1 LKRRIALLVALA
13 ALWGGAAPAAE
24 PRIGLALSG
33 GGARGLAH
41 IGVLKVLEELRVPVH
56 CIAGTSMGAIVGG
69 AYASGMTAAELE
81 EFSLRADWDAVFRDH
96 PPRAEVAVRRK
107 VDDYKTLFAPEY
119 GVRKSGLVAPKGV
132 LAGVSIEGFLR
143 ALTERAA
150 GVDDFRKLPVPF
162 SAVAADIESGEAM
175 VLSRGSLARALRA
188 SMSIPGAIAPVEIDG
203 RLLVDGG
210 IANNLPIDLARKL
223 CAADAVIAVNI
234 STPPLELAQITSAIS
249 VSAQLINFLG
259 KANVDRQLKS
269 LGGRDV
275 LISPELGDISAG
287 SFAAAREAI
296 GVGEEATRWMADSLR
311 RYSLPA
317 EKYAALRKAQT
328 LERKG
333 LGTVSEVRFEGLRR
347 TNAQVLRSLVRSR
360 PGEPLSEEEIS
371 ADLRRIYGT
380 GDFESVDYRIHDE
393 PGGRVLVIVPRE
405 KESGPDYLRFGLGL
419 ATDFEGES
427 LFNLLVSYRRTWLNR
442 LGGEWLIEGQVG
454 QDTHLFTEFFQPVE
468 ERGRYFVAPY
478 ARVGRTVRGVFFD
491 DQHLAD
497 YEIDEGR
504 LGLDGGITFGTW
516 GQARLGP
523 QWRSIDTRL
532 RTGPALLPEVDEIS
546 AGLRAQFFVD
556 QLDNAWFPRG
566 GFRAFASAYAA
577 DEAFGSDRSYER
589 VEVQATAAYSWAA
602 HTVNIGLAGG
612 SDFHSDAPAYDTFTL
627 GGPLRLSGYRIE
639 EFSGRRMGFA
649 RLMYY
654 NRAVRFPDILGA
666 GLYAGASLEAG
677 RIESRVDGFPEA
689 GTIWSGSLFIAAS
702 TFAGPAYFGAGFGE
716 GGRFTL
722 YLLVGAP

>member
-1 LKRRIALLVALA
+1 LKGIALLVALA
-13 ALWGGAAPAAE
+13 ALAPATTLAAE

-81 EFSLRADWDAVFRDH
+81 QFSLRADWDAVFRDQ

-107 VDDYKTLFAPEY
+107 ADDYKTLFAPEY

-150 GVDDFRKLPVPF
+150 GVEDFRKLPVPF
-162 SAVAADIESGEAM
+162 SAVAADIETGEAV
-175 VLSRGSLARALRA
+175 VLEGGSLARALRA
-188 SMSIPGAIAPVEIDG
+188 SMSIPGAIAPVEIGG

-269 LGGRDV
+269 LGARDV
-275 LISPELGDISAG
+275 LISPELGAISAG
-287 SFAAAREAI
+287 SFAAVRDAI

-311 RYSLPA
+311 RYSLPPQ
-317 EKYAALRKAQT
+317 EYAALRKAQT
-328 LERKG
+328 LERKD
-333 LGTVSEVRFEGLRR
+333 LGAVSEIRFEGLAR
-347 TNAQVLRSLVRSR
+347 TNAAVLRALVRSR
-360 PGEPLSEEEIS
+360 PGEPLSEEVIS

-393 PGGRVLVIVPRE
+393 PGARVLIITPRE

-442 LGGEWLIEGQVG
+442 LGGEWLLEAQVG
-454 QDTHLFTEFFQPVE
+454 QDTHVFTEFFQPVD

-478 ARVGRTVRGVFFD
+478 ARIGRTVRGFFFD
-491 DQHLAD
+491 AQHLAD
-497 YEIDEGR
+497 YEFDEGR
-504 LGLDGGITFGTW
+504 VGVDAGITFGTW

-532 RTGPALLPEVDEIS
+532 RTGSTLLPEVDETS

-556 QLDNAWFPRG
+556 QLDNAWFPRS

-577 DEAFGSDRSYER
+577 DETFGSQRSYER
-589 VEVQATAAYSWAA
+589 VEVQATAAYSRAA
-602 HTVNIGLAGG
+602 HTFNIGLAGG
-612 SDFHSDAPAYDTFTL
+612 SDLGSDMPAYESFTL

-639 EFSGRRMGFA
+639 EFSGRRMGLA

-677 RIESRVDGFPEA
+677 RIESRVDGFPA
-689 GTIWSGSLFIAAS
+689 SGTIWSGSLFIAAS
-702 TFAGPAYFGAGFGE
+702 TFGGPAYFGVGAGE
-716 GGRFTL
+716 GGRYTL

>member
-1 LKRRIALLVALA
+1 MRRLFAGLLFLSTANAL
-13 ALWGGAAPAAE
+13 AAE

-81 EFSLRADWDAVFRDH
+81 QFSVGTDWDSVFRDQ
-96 PPRAEVAVRRK
+96 PPRAEVAIRRK

-119 GVRKSGLVAPKGV
+119 GVTRSGLAVPKGV

-143 ALTERAA
+143 ALTERSA
-150 GVDDFRKLPVPF
+150 GIAEFRKLPIPF
-162 SAVAADIESGEAM
+162 SAVAADIESGEAV
-175 VLSRGSLARALRA
+175 VLERGSLARALRA
-188 SMSIPGAIAPVEIDG
+188 SMSVPGAIAPVQIDG

-223 CAADAVIAVNI
+223 CGADAVIAVNI
-234 STPPLELAQITSAIS
+234 STPPLELARITSAVS

-269 LGGRDV
+269 LGSRDV
-275 LISPELGDISAG
+275 LISPELGEISAG
-287 SFAAAREAI
+287 SFQAAREAI
-296 GVGEEATRWMADSLR
+296 GIGEEAARWMADSLR

-333 LGTVSEVRFEGLRR
+333 LGTVSEIRFEGLRR
-347 TNAQVLRSLVRSR
+347 TNAEVLRSQVRSR
-360 PGEPLSEEEIS
+360 AGEPLTEEEIS
-371 ADLRRIYGT
+371 ADLRRVYGR
-380 GDFESVDYRIHDE
+380 GDFESVDYRIQDE
-393 PGGRVLVIVPRE
+393 PGGRVLIIEPRE

-442 LGGEWLIEGQVG
+442 LGGEWLTEAQVG

-468 ERGRYFVAPY
+468 ARGRYFVAPFGKI
-478 ARVGRTVRGVFFD
+478 GRSIRSVFSG

-497 YEIDEGR
+497 YEFEEAR
-504 LGLDGGITFGTW
+504 LGFDGGVTLGTW
-516 GQARLGP
+516 GQLRLGP
-523 QWRSIDTRL
+523 QWRSIDTKL
-532 RTGPALLPEVDEIS
+532 RTGSALLPEIEETS
-546 AGLRAQFFVD
+546 AGMRAQLFVD
-556 QLDNAWFPRG
+556 QLDHAWFPRAG
-566 GFRAFASAYAA
+566 YRAFAAAYAA
-577 DEAFGSDRSYER
+577 DEAFGSDRTYKR
-589 VEVQATAAYSWAA
+589 VEGQATMVYSAGA
-602 HTVNIGLAGG
+602 HTLNLSVSGG
-612 SDFHSDAPAYDTFTL
+612 SDLHTDMPVYDTFTL

-639 EFSGRRMGFA
+639 EFSGRRMGFG

-654 NRAVRFPDILGA
+654 HRALQFPDILGA
-666 GLYAGASLEAG
+666 GAYAGASLEAG
-677 RIESRVDGFPEA
+677 RISSQIAGFPES
-689 GTIWSGSLFIAAS
+689 GTIWSGSIFVAAN
-702 TFAGPAYFGAGFGE
+702 TFAGPLYFGAGFGE
-716 GGRFTL
+716 GGRHTL